1 MPILVVIKWI
11 KMVKDSYDM
20 IAVMHEITIVE
31 TGSPYKTTLRM
42 CTGIIVSDTAIKVGT
57 SEKYDAIVV

>member
-1 MPILVVIKWI
+1 
-11 KMVKDSYDM
+11 MVKDSYDM